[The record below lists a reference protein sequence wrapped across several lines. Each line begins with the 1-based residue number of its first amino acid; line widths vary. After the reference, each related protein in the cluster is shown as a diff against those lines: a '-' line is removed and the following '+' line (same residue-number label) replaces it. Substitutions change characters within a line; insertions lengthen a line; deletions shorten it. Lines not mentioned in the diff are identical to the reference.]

1 MNKKDNLIL
10 VGNPNVGKTTFFNL
24 ITKSFEHTGNWHGV
38 TTEATQKQVI
48 VDGKEINIVDLPGIY
63 SLSSYSFEE
72 QVSIEYLVKN
82 KNLNILNICDANIL
96 QRNLYLTL
104 QLMEMGLIPNLYI
117 NFYDEVKKRGEE
129 IDFSLL
135 SKQLNVNVFFNKK
148 NKKQTKEE
156 IQKIFNCDNKV
167 EGNQINELPYL
178 KNLPIKEILDIL
190 TFNQKK
196 LFDLPPQFLAI
207 KILEE
212 DSYIKENLNL
222 TTEQNDKINNII
234 LKEDYIQKISSLRYN
249 YIFKILKECTKKNKN
264 FVYGKF
270 KIDKIILNKYLC
282 FPIFLSILFLI
293 FYITFSSVGAYLSS
307 LLKHIIDVSLGNPIK
322 SFLININ
329 CPAWIIG
336 LFSVGIIE
344 SVGGLFSFIPQIVLL
359 FLFLSIL
366 EDSGYMSRL
375 AFCFED
381 ILYSIGLSGKSVF
394 TIIMSFGCTTSAIL
408 TARNIEDRNARIKTA
423 IISPYMSCSA
433 KLPIFAVIGGAFFS
447 KGNIFVIISL
457 YLLGVIIAILVSLF
471 LNKFFIK
478 SGERS
483 FILEFPPYRKP
494 SIKRV
499 AFLIYQNCKQFVL
512 KVGTILLSFSVI
524 VWILQNFTFDF
535 QYIPN
540 TINQKSMLQVVGESL
555 SIIFKPI
562 GLDNWGIVASLL
574 VGVMAKEMVVS
585 TMAIIN
591 KIPTTNNF
599 ESQLGFSLISGS
611 FAISLSPLTAV
622 VMLIFS
628 LIYMPC
634 ISTIAV
640 LKKEIGLKY
649 TFLACCLQFLIA
661 YCICFIIYNIFVG
674 TLFFKILSISLVVFL
689 IVFAM
694 YFVFLKKDKCKNCV
708 GFKNCKSN
716 GFKC

>member
-1 MNKKDNLIL
+1 MLNDNLVL

-38 TTEATQKQVI
+38 TTDITQKQ
-48 VDGKEINIVDLPGIY
+48 INIGSQKVNVVDLPGIY

-72 QVSIEYLVKN
+72 QVSVEYLIKN
-82 KNLNILNICDANIL
+82 KNLNILNICDANVL

-104 QLMEMGLIPNLYI
+104 QLKEMGLNPNLYI
-117 NFYDEVKKRGEE
+117 NFYNEIKSKGREFDFKKLSEE
-129 IDFSLL
+129 LD
-135 SKQLNVNVFFNKK
+135 VNIYVSEK
-148 NKKQTKEE
+148 NKNKEKGN
-156 IQKIFNCDNKV
+156 ILKIINNQNNKTYK
-167 EGNQINELPYL
+167 ILPYL
-178 KNLPIKEILDIL
+178 KFLPINEVLSVLNYQQKMLFNLPE
-190 TFNQKK
+190 TFI
-196 LFDLPPQFLAI
+196 AI
-207 KILEE
+207 KILEQ
-212 DSYIKENLNL
+212 DSFITENLNL
-222 TTEQNDKINNII
+222 SESQKNNLNSI
-234 LKEDYIQKISSLRYN
+234 LNKEDYLQKISDLRYD
-249 YIFKILKECTKKNKN
+249 YISFLIKNSLVKNKN

-293 FYITFSSVGAYLSS
+293 FYITFSSVGSYFSS
-307 LLKHIIDVSLGNPIK
+307 LLKNFLDNVLGNPIK
-322 SFLININ
+322 NFLIKIN
-329 CPAWIIG
+329 SPAWIIG

-381 ILYSIGLSGKSVF
+381 ILYSIGLSGKSIF

-447 KGNIFVIISL
+447 KGNIFIIISL
-457 YLLGVIIAILVSLF
+457 YLLGVIIAILVSMI
-471 LNKFFIK
+471 LNKFIIK

-494 SIKRV
+494 SVKRV
-499 AFLIYQNCKQFVL
+499 AFLIWQNCKQFVV

-535 QYIPN
+535 QYVPN
-540 TINQKSMLQVVGESL
+540 TLNQKSILQVVGESL
-555 SIIFKPI
+555 SILFKPI
-562 GLDNWGIVASLL
+562 GLDNWGIVASLI
-574 VGVMAKEMVVS
+574 VGIMAKEMVVS

-591 KIPTTNNF
+591 KIPATDNF
-599 ESQLGFSLISGS
+599 ESQLGLSLITNS

-622 VMLIFS
+622 IMLIFS
-628 LIYMPC
+628 LLYMPC

-640 LKKEIGLKY
+640 LKKEIGFKY
-649 TFLACCLQFLIA
+649 TLLSCVLQFSIA
-661 YCICFIIYNIFVG
+661 YFICFIIYNICVG
-674 TLFFKILSISLVVFL
+674 SMLLKVLSICLVVVL
-689 IVFAM
+689 IVFAV
-694 YFVFLKKDKCKNCV
+694 YFSFFKKDKCKNCNC
-708 GFKNCKSN
+708 FQSCKNK